1 MNELT
6 VGLEAGQTSFAPGET
21 IRGTARWRL
30 DEVPDEGLEVRLF
43 WYTEGK
49 GDRDVEVVETVEL
62 GSASTAGSRD
72 FSFSTPAAPLSFSGK
87 LISLVWAI
95 ELVALP
101 DGDAGRQ
108 EIMVSHTGEEIRIG
122 TPELLESAPLE
133 PGED

>member
-6 VGLEAGQTSFAPGET
+6 IELAAGQSRFEPGET

-30 DEVPDEGLEVRLF
+30 DEVPDETLEVRLF

-49 GDRDVEVVETVEL
+49 GELDVELVETVEL
-62 GSASTAGSRD
+62 GSVSAAGSRD

-95 ELVALP
+95 EVVALP

-108 EIMVSHTGEEIRIG
+108 EIMISHTGDEIRIG
-122 TPELLESAPLE
+122 TPEVLD
-133 PGED
+133 GGQD